1 MASVKI
7 IPEKSLEQD
16 TDDVTVLVKVE
27 TPNGESRSPVD
38 ICCVIDISGSM
49 GNHATIQNAQGQTES
64 HGLTQLDVAKH
75 GVRTVIKTLGPKDR
89 LCVVAFDNNVD
100 LILDLTL
107 MDEEGQQKAEN
118 ELDKLDDRGGTDI
131 WLGLEKGLDV
141 LRMGGEVGGNRL
153 AHTML
158 LTDGQ
163 TMRAPTV
170 IPNLE
175 AYKSKY
181 ERLPCTLSTFGFGY
195 NIDSPMLVKI
205 ADSGSGTYSF
215 IPDAG
220 FVGTVFV
227 NTMSNLL
234 VTFATDV
241 FLNLQTEGD
250 SKMSPDIPGNFQKME
265 SEGRLRVRLGT
276 LQYGQSRDI
285 LVKMDIKTSDDCYLV
300 ARLQYGDKDEG
311 ELAEAGPK
319 NTPNATEVM
328 THKYRLQ
335 FVDITTAALSN
346 QNLQEAERKVSEFAQ
361 TVENSELKDRTPVK
375 ELLEDIAG
383 QTLAAFSRA
392 DWMNKWGRHYV
403 PSLMF
408 AHKLQ
413 MCNNFKDPGVQV
425 YGGSLFEK
433 IQTEADDT
441 FNKLPAPSPK
451 ERSGYG
457 YGHASAAAAAPVS
470 MAAYNDRYAGCIDG
484 DCPVQMADGEVRS
497 VCDLKQG
504 DFIASSDGGSAEIIC
519 VVRSEC
525 LVKRAELVEVSKGTR
540 LTPFHPVKVGGTWQF
555 PQQLAE
561 PQEVECEAIYSFV
574 LSGSPS
580 LLVGGIPC
588 IGLGHGVNEGAAAH
602 PYFSSPKVLE
612 DLSVLPGFTQGLVQL
627 QPSWV
632 VRDANMGHVIG
643 FKFNGQ

>member
-1 MASVKI
+1 
-7 IPEKSLEQD
+7 
-16 TDDVTVLVKVE
+16 
-27 TPNGESRSPVD
+27 
-38 ICCVIDISGSM
+38 
-49 GNHATIQNAQGQTES
+49 
-64 HGLTQLDVAKH
+64 
-75 GVRTVIKTLGPKDR
+75 
-89 LCVVAFDNNVD
+89 
-100 LILDLTL
+100 
-107 MDEEGQQKAEN
+107 
-118 ELDKLDDRGGTDI
+118 
-131 WLGLEKGLDV
+131 
-141 LRMGGEVGGNRL
+141 
-153 AHTML
+153 
-158 LTDGQ
+158 
-163 TMRAPTV
+163 
-170 IPNLE
+170 
-175 AYKSKY
+175 
-181 ERLPCTLSTFGFGY
+181 
-195 NIDSPMLVKI
+195 
-205 ADSGSGTYSF
+205 
-215 IPDAG
+215 
-220 FVGTVFV
+220 
-227 NTMSNLL
+227 
-234 VTFATDV
+234 
-241 FLNLQTEGD
+241 
-250 SKMSPDIPGNFQKME
+250 MSPDIPGNFQKME

-525 LVKRAELVEVSKGTR
+525 LGKRAELVEVSKGTR